1 MRLCIAVILSIVL
14 FSCSSPRYV
23 NSPAAYNATFF
34 KERGD
39 FKVAASGS
47 INPGRIVQDIDGADS
62 DGERNYSTGL
72 DGQVAYA
79 LTNNFMVT
87 LGGLYR
93 NETDRFDEDELNSG
107 NTESKVKYKR
117 YMVDAGV
124 GFYLPMGRS
133 KRHYF
138 NIIAGAGFGNSRHTD
153 YGIPD
158 SRIRNYEADVAK
170 FYLQPAFNFSFS
182 EQFRMSLSPKLSGF
196 TFSNITT
203 NYDPSEESMLNLD
216 GVRGRTMMVF
226 EPSLFFQ
233 VGFKNADWIKLD
245 IGMNFSTPP
254 FYLNVNDDGGPDLY
268 SRGFLLSLGTSF
280 YPFANRNK

>member
-1 MRLCIAVILSIVL
+1 MKLLIALILTVVL

-34 KERGD
+34 KEQGD
-39 FKVAASGS
+39 LKVSASGS
-47 INPGRIVQDIDGADS
+47 INPTRIGQNIDGADS
-62 DGERNYSTGL
+62 DGERNYATGL

-79 LTNNFMVT
+79 ITKNFLIT
-87 LGGLYR
+87 AGGMYR
-93 NETDRFDEDELNSG
+93 NETDRFDEDELNSS

-138 NIIAGAGFGNSRHTD
+138 NIIAGAGFGKSRHTD

-182 EQFRMSLSPKLSGF
+182 EQFRMSLSPKISGF
-196 TFSNITT
+196 TFNNIKT
-203 NYDPSEESMLNLD
+203 NYDPAEESTLELD

-254 FYLNVNDDGGPDLY
+254 FYLNVNDDGGPNLY
-268 SRGFLLSLGTSF
+268 SRGFLFSLGTSF
-280 YPFANRNK
+280 YPFAGRNK

>member
-1 MRLCIAVILSIVL
+1 
-14 FSCSSPRYV
+14 
-23 NSPAAYNATFF
+23 
-34 KERGD
+34 
-39 FKVAASGS
+39 
-47 INPGRIVQDIDGADS
+47 
-62 DGERNYSTGL
+62 
-72 DGQVAYA
+72 
-79 LTNNFMVT
+79 MVT

-170 FYLQPAFNFSFS
+170 FYLQPAFNLSFS

-203 NYDPSEESMLNLD
+203 NYDPAEESMLNLD

>member
-1 MRLCIAVILSIVL
+1 MRLTIVIIMSIFL
-14 FSCSSPRYV
+14 FACNSPRYV

-47 INPGRIVQDIDGADS
+47 INPARVVQNADGS
-62 DGERNYSTGL
+62 EGERNYATGA

-87 LGGLYR
+87 VGGMYR

-107 NTESKVKYKR
+107 NSESKVKYKR

-158 SRIRNYEADVAK
+158 SRIRNYEADVTK
-170 FYLQPAFNFSFS
+170 FYLQPAFNFSFT

-203 NYDPSEESMLNLD
+203 NYTQGEESTLNLD

-233 VGFKNADWIKLD
+233 VGFRNADWIKLD

-254 FYLNVNDDGGPDLY
+254 FYLNVNDEGGPDLY
-268 SRGFLLSLGTSF
+268 SRGFLFSLGTSF
-280 YPFANRNK
+280 YPFAGRNK